1 MKFFIPLGYKYGDDY
16 WHLSSVYGPY
26 EGYEAV
32 ENEIARLWPNNK
44 TDQFLIFDGSVVN
57 VKPSSKEKPE
67 SEKREPGNAE
77 NYVKN
82 GDGWKCKDCGADIL
96 GAQVAH
102 PVWIRG
108 FAGGGGECKYDT
120 LPYCPNCEK
129 KPNFHGAP
137 VYAD

>member
-1 MKFFIPLGYKYGDDY
+1 MVYKDKPLWFGAIK
-16 WHLSSVYGPY
+16 LL
-26 EGYEAV
+26 V
-32 ENEIARLWPNNK
+32 EKGGRPM
-44 TDQFLIFDGSVVN
+44 
-57 VKPSSKEKPE
+57 SKEKLE
-67 SEKREPGNAE
+67 SRKRKPSNME

-82 GDGWKCKDCGADIL
+82 GDGWKCKDCEADIL
-96 GAQVAH
+96 GAQVAR

-108 FAGGGGECKYDT
+108 FAGGGGECRYDT